1 MERHFSD
8 EQLFSKKRRYSTS
21 SLSDSTNSNPFIQK
35 SFVSMRIVFSSRPTA
50 SLTEKEVSIKS
61 SVPVLRV

>member
-8 EQLFSKKRRYSTS
+8 EHLFAEKRRYSTS

-35 SFVSMRIVFSSRPTA
+35 SFVSMRMVVSSRPTA
-50 SLTEKEVSIKS
+50 SLTEKEGSIKS